1 MLDEISDNLS
11 ISGSDSLWSLIFLH
25 NSIYKYVLSLSSYVC
40 YETKKNKFPN
50 KEGLKEDT
58 EVVEDEAWKVI
69 I

>member
-1 MLDEISDNLS
+1 MLLLDEISDNF
-11 ISGSDSLWSLIFLH
+11 DNSLWSLIFLH

-40 YETKKNKFPN
+40 YETKKNKYPN
-50 KEGLKEDT
+50 KEELKEDT

>member
-1 MLDEISDNLS
+1 MLLLDEISDNF
-11 ISGSDSLWSLIFLH
+11 DNSLWSLIFLH